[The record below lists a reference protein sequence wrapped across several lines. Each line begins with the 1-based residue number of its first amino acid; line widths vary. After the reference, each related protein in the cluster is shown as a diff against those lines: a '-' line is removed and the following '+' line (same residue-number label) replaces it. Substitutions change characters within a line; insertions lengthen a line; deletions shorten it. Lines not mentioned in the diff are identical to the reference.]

1 MKIREKNLKLIH
13 RGIFFIVFILFL
25 SLSCIQKKK
34 PANDINIIL
43 ISIDT
48 LRADHLGCYGYTR
61 NTSPNMDRIAKDGVL
76 FKNAYST
83 TSWTAPAMVSL
94 FTSLY
99 PSKHGVMHG
108 TMKEGEVYSQEV
120 FSDSITRIPT
130 VLKKHGYFT
139 MGFSSNPHLT
149 KELGFTKDFDVFGYG
164 KYFNARQVN
173 KSVLG
178 LKKKHLPKN
187 KKLFLWVHYFD
198 PHWKYKA
205 MKPWIDEYSKNITME
220 NFNGIKLKQ
229 NPKEFLKEYKLRDN
243 QKLIKFLM
251 DCYDSEINF
260 TDEAL
265 GNLLRRLN
273 LDENKT
279 LVIIVADH
287 GEEFFEHN
295 DFTHGNNLYNETTK
309 IPLIIK
315 LPTSI
320 KANGVLI
327 KENVEI
333 IDIFPTILDILEI
346 PQEPTF
352 DGKSLVPLIVEKKGY
367 DRRVLVSEL
376 YKEKKYMLSLM
387 QDKWKYIHN
396 LKDKKIELFDMEND
410 KDEKINLADKYPDV
424 KQSMENYMVKFI
436 ENSKIK
442 RIKAPLFTPDKDTIN
457 ELKSLGYVQ

>member
-1 MKIREKNLKLIH
+1 
-13 RGIFFIVFILFL
+13 
-25 SLSCIQKKK
+25 
-34 PANDINIIL
+34 
-43 ISIDT
+43 
-48 LRADHLGCYGYTR
+48 
-61 NTSPNMDRIAKDGVL
+61 
-76 FKNAYST
+76 
-83 TSWTAPAMVSL
+83 
-94 FTSLY
+94 
-99 PSKHGVMHG
+99 
-108 TMKEGEVYSQEV
+108 
-120 FSDSITRIPT
+120 
-130 VLKKHGYFT
+130 
-139 MGFSSNPHLT
+139 
-149 KELGFTKDFDVFGYG
+149 
-164 KYFNARQVN
+164 
-173 KSVLG
+173 
-178 LKKKHLPKN
+178 
-187 KKLFLWVHYFD
+187 
-198 PHWKYKA
+198 
-205 MKPWIDEYSKNITME
+205 
-220 NFNGIKLKQ
+220 
-229 NPKEFLKEYKLRDN
+229 
-243 QKLIKFLM
+243 M

-260 TDEAL
+260 TDEAPDDS
-265 GNLLRRLN
+265 LRRLN

-315 LPTSI
+315 HPALI

-327 KENVEI
+327 KENLEI

-367 DRRVLVSEL
+367 DRRVLISEL
-376 YKEKKYMLSLM
+376 YKEKKDMLSLM

-457 ELKSLGYVQ
+457 ELK